1 MAPCL
6 PVMLCGGGAMLKI
19 IREERF
25 LGVAVATSLA
35 FLLFGSALHRDYS
48 NSLYLTLVLAWL
60 FFTILGSVLAVGRHA
75 YHWPERLWP
84 TYRSPGLRLSVP
96 SVPVTA

>member
-1 MAPCL
+1 
-6 PVMLCGGGAMLKI
+6 MLKI

-48 NSLYLTLVLAWL
+48 NPLYLTLVLAWL
-60 FFTILGSVLAVGRHA
+60 FFTILGSVLAVVRHA
-75 YHWPERLWP
+75 DHLAEGTFWQPKL
-84 TYRSPGLRLSVP
+84 L
-96 SVPVTA
+96 